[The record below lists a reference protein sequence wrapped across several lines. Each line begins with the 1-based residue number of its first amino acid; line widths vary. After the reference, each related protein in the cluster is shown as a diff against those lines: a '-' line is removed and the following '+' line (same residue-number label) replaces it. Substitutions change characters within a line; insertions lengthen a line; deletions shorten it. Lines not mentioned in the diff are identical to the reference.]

1 MKRPDK
7 IKFRLVKPPPDVIWQ
22 EDLFRRDSVY
32 ANKLQEALNSNQTIE
47 IADED
52 KYLLHQLKK
61 AADKLKI
68 RLLYGRSGDS
78 LLVKPVQPSD
88 QEKRL
93 ILLLREPRTLND
105 LASAKLELHLTDTLQ
120 RMASHGTAHELK
132 GKWVLTEK
140 GMDLLPSR
148 SSEAGS
154 NAR

>member
-1 MKRPDK
+1 MKRPEK
-7 IKFRLVKPPPDVIWQ
+7 IKFRLVKPPADAIFH

-32 ANKLQEALNSNQTIE
+32 TSKLTEALNSNQSIE
-47 IADED
+47 VLEED
-52 KYLLHQLKK
+52 KYLLSQLKT
-61 AADKLKI
+61 AAGKLKV
-68 RLLYGRSGDS
+68 RFLYARSGDS
-78 LLVKPVQPSD
+78 ILVKPVQPSD

-105 LASAKLELHLTDTLQ
+105 LAGAKLELHLTDTLQ

-154 NAR
+154 NAK